1 MTEQLCLYRFSL
13 PTIETK
19 RLILRP
25 VKTSDAKD
33 LFSYAKDPKVSEHVL
48 WDAHR
53 SLSDSRAFI
62 RSMKHQ
68 YRQGFPGSFAI
79 VLRSNQK
86 MIGTI
91 GFMSIHRDYHSAEI
105 GYSLSREYW
114 NCGYMT
120 EALNE
125 VLDYA
130 FEVLH
135 LNRIEAQHELSN
147 PASGRVMEKC
157 GMCFEGILKQRIR
170 NKGKYVDVKLYAI
183 LRQDYQK
190 RK

>member
-1 MTEQLCLYRFSL
+1 MSEQLCLYRFSL

-25 VKTSDAKD
+25 VKRSDARD
-33 LFSYAKDPKVSEHVL
+33 LFSYAKDPQVSEHVL
-48 WDAHR
+48 WEAHR
-53 SLSDSRAFI
+53 SLSDSRSFI
-62 RSMKHQ
+62 RSIKRQ

-79 VLRSNQK
+79 VLRSSQR

-91 GFMSIHRDYHSAEI
+91 GFMSIHPDYHSAEI

-120 EALNE
+120 EALSE

-130 FEVLH
+130 FRVLQ
-135 LNRIEAQHELSN
+135 LNRVEAQHELSN

-157 GMCFEGILKQRIR
+157 GMRFEGILRQRIR
-170 NKGKYVDVKLYAI
+170 NKGKYADVKLYAV
-183 LRQDYQK
+183 LRQDYIK
-190 RK
+190 GK